1 MEIAIDAGKG
11 EIVGCIAAAVNFGNY
26 VLDMERGERRIIL
39 MTRTIWSA
47 PAERSG
53 DGALD
58 FSSQIQSG
66 VALRLPPH
74 SKERAREPEPWS
86 VR

>member
-1 MEIAIDAGKG
+1 MKIAIDAGQG
-11 EIVGCIAAAVNFGNY
+11 EIVEVIAAAVNFGND
-26 VLDMERGERRIIL
+26 VLDMEGSQRRIIL